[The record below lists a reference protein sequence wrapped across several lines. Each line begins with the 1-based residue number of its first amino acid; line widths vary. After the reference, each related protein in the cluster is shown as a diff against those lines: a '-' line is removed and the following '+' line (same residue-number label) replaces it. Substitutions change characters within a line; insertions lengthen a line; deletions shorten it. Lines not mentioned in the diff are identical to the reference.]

1 MPVIKY
7 TDLKFKE
14 IEQKEVK
21 NTAKAIAV
29 GEKTGWEDYTLRVF
43 KIESGGFTPR
53 HKHEW
58 EHVNYIIRGRGRLRI
73 GETLHEIEETD
84 FAFIPPGTE
93 HQFEN
98 PNTEPL
104 EFICIV
110 PNRGNY

>member
-53 HKHEW
+53 
-58 EHVNYIIRGRGRLRI
+58 
-73 GETLHEIEETD
+73 
-84 FAFIPPGTE
+84 
-93 HQFEN
+93 Q
-98 PNTEPL
+98 
-104 EFICIV
+104 
-110 PNRGNY
+110 